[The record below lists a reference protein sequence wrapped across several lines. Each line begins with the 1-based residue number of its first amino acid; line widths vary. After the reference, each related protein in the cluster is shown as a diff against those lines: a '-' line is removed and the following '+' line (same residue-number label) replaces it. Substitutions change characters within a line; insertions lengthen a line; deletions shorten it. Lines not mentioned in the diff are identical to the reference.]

1 MNLFRKLQTDQSG
14 RYGCMYKRWHLIGL
28 ELGISVASVG
38 IRNEPTGAAT
48 GFRADVVAVAKR
60 ELKAGEVLDGEGG
73 YKVVGKL
80 MPAEDSLKLGGLPL
94 GLAHDVTLRNPI
106 AAGQPVRWTDVSVD
120 ESLLAVK
127 VRREMEQQFAAG
139 IRVAA

>member
-1 MNLFRKLQTDQSG
+1 MNLSRKLQTDQSG

-28 ELGISVASVG
+28 ELEISVASVG

-73 YKVVGKL
+73 YTVVGKL